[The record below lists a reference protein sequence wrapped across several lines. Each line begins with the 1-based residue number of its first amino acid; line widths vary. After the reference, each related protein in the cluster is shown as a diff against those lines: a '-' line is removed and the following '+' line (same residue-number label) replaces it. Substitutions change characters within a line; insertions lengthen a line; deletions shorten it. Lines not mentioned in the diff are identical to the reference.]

1 MTLEQIKKEAETLSS
16 PEKAH
21 LAAYLIHLRNREDPD
36 YLREMRDR
44 IDDREKSHWLSPDE
58 FERRLDAKN

>member
-1 MTLEQIKKEAETLSS
+1 MTLEQIKKEAEALSS

-21 LAAYLIHLRNREDPD
+21 LAAYLIHLRNRQDPEYFPEIRQRVED
-36 YLREMRDR
+36 RD
-44 IDDREKSHWLSPDE
+44 KSHWLTPDE